1 MSRLLFFLLF
11 FSSCSLSQNENKPN
25 IILFFYDDLG
35 YGELGAYGQKIIQT
49 KNIDNL
55 SNNGLKFTNFYSGSP
70 VCAPSRSILLTGL
83 HGGHTKIRGNHEYGS
98 RGDVWDYYKMS
109 DDPNLEGQ
117 YPIGNGELIFPKLLK
132 DVGYS
137 NAMVGKWGLGPPNSN
152 SIPTEMGFDYFY
164 GYNCQRMAHNLYP
177 PHLWENDKRDILD
190 NKVISPKLKLQ
201 PSQDPYE
208 DENYE
213 VFNQNDYAPDEMHI
227 KAQEFIENN
236 KDNPF
241 FLYYASPIPHAPLQA
256 PQYLI
261 DKYRKIIGDEEPYLG
276 NVGYFPTRYPRATY
290 AAMIEYIDIQV
301 GEIVKQLKRLK
312 IYDNTII
319 MITSDN
325 GPTYAG
331 GVDFDYFNST
341 GIFQNDSKRM
351 KGYTYEGGVRVPMIV
366 SWPERIK
373 NGGVIDDISISYDIF
388 PTICEAAG
396 VDDDYDIDGISLL
409 DIMTD
414 ESQSLDREYV
424 YWEFPSYGG
433 QQAARMGDYKAIL
446 KDIKKGNKKIE
457 LYNLSIDL
465 KEQNDI
471 SSEYTEIVSR
481 FEGIFK
487 KEHVKSDID
496 RFHLGY
502 IDLDEDEK

>member
-117 YPIGNGELIFPKLLK
+117 YPIGSGELIFPKLLK

>member
-201 PSQDPYE
+201 PGQDPYE

-373 NGGVIDDISISYDIF
+373 NGGVIDDTSISYDIF

>member
-70 VCAPSRSILLTGL
+70 VCAPSRSVLLTGL

-201 PSQDPYE
+201 PGQDPYE

>member
-11 FSSCSLSQNENKPN
+11 FSSCSLSQNEDKPN

-35 YGELGAYGQKIIQT
+35 YGELGAYGQNIIQT
-49 KNIDNL
+49 ENIDAL

-70 VCAPSRSILLTGL
+70 VCAPSRSIILTGL

-117 YPIGNGELIFPKLLK
+117 YPIGKETLIFPKLLK
-132 DVGYS
+132 GTGYS
-137 NAMVGKWGLGPPNSN
+137 NAMVGKWGLGPPNSE
-152 SIPTEMGFDYFY
+152 SIPTKMGFDYFY

-177 PHLWENDKRDILD
+177 PHLWENEDRDML
-190 NKVISPKLKLQ
+190 NNEVISPKLKLE
-201 PSQDPYE
+201 PGQDPY
-208 DENYE
+208 DDKNYE
-213 VFNQNDYAPDEMHI
+213 VFNQNDYAPDKMHL
-227 KAQEFIENN
+227 KAQEFIEDN

-301 GEIVKQLKRLK
+301 GEIVEQLKRLK

-341 GIFQNDSKRM
+341 GIFQNDPKRM

-366 SWPERIK
+366 SWPEKIK
-373 NGGVIDDISISYDIF
+373 RGRVIDDISISYDIF

-396 VDDDYDIDGISLL
+396 VEDIYDIDGISLL
-409 DIMTD
+409 DIMTY

-446 KDIKKGNKKIE
+446 KDIKKGNNKIE
-457 LYNLSIDL
+457 LYNLSVDL